1 MFSVL
6 PRLRPA
12 AVAALTAGLA
22 VAGLPADAHA
32 AGAAAEGRAT
42 AAVADV
48 ALDVSLLHRTVHVPV
63 DASLGEVRAPGESGG
78 TVLTARVD
86 GVAQGAPLTLLK
98 ADIAHSR
105 AVVDA
110 DGSRASVQLVG
121 ADVHLPGLPLIAL
134 LHVDTLE
141 ARVSCPA
148 HGEPTARVNLLG
160 TVRVLGRT
168 VELSAGGPTRVAVP
182 GVGEVSAELS
192 RRAVTSAGAAAT
204 ALELD
209 VAVDPAALGVARV
222 AGRVT
227 LGVAACGAPAAP
239 GGTAGGSDGTPP
251 APAVP
256 EPADSAQPAP
266 APAPAGS
273 TPPAAAPPAA
283 VPAGA
288 VSAAPQAG
296 PADLAETGS
305 SGSPLLLGG
314 AALSTAAGAAALVA
328 ARRRSARTRRG

>member
-32 AGAAAEGRAT
+32 TGAAAEGRAT

-48 ALDVSLLHRTVHVPV
+48 ALDVGLLHRTVHVPV

-121 ADVHLPGLPLIAL
+121 ADVHLPGLPLTAL

-239 GGTAGGSDGTPP
+239 GGTAGGSDGTPQ

-256 EPADSAQPAP
+256 EPADSAQP

-288 VSAAPQAG
+288 VSPAPQAG